1 MDCTSKSTNVTE
13 NPSRTPLT
21 FNSYHYE
28 NTRYGMRP
36 SIKKGSNEC
45 DEQKIFHVP
54 RVMSSSRHQSMTGAR
69 VGRLMGRIVHHRDVA

>member
-1 MDCTSKSTNVTE
+1 MFIMDCTSKSTNVTE

-36 SIKKGSNEC
+36 SIEKGSNEC

-54 RVMSSSRHQSMTGAR
+54 HVIVVDERVR
-69 VGRLMGRIVHHRDVA
+69 VDVNR